1 MKNRILVAGSSN
13 VDLILRI
20 PRFHDPGETITG
32 NNLVTSYGG
41 KGANQA
47 MAAKRLGGNVT
58 FLTKLGDDPFGRSYR
73 QYFIRNRMNPG
84 CLLRDSK
91 LPTGVAVIE
100 VSTRGENRIIVS
112 PGANAAL
119 SVRDVKTLSGLWKE
133 SRVFATQLE
142 IPLPTVQAGLAAAR
156 RHGAATV
163 LNPSPAIP
171 LPPETLSLVD
181 FLVPNEGEAE
191 RLTGMKMNHRGDLPK
206 MAERLLR
213 RGVKNV
219 VITLGPRGLFFKNQD
234 GEIWMDAFRV
244 KAVDTTA
251 AGDAFIGALAC
262 GIAGGKP
269 VPEILGMA
277 NAAGALAVTKL
288 GAQPSLP
295 RRRDLRILLSL

>member
-1 MKNRILVAGSSN
+1 

-58 FLTKLGDDPFGRSYR
+58 FLTKLGNDPFGRSYR
-73 QYFIRNRMNPG
+73 QYLIRNRLNPA

-100 VSTRGENRIIVS
+100 VSPRGENRIIVS

-119 SVRDVKTLSGLWKE
+119 SVRDLKTLSGLWKE
-133 SRVFATQLE
+133 SRVFVTQLE
-142 IPLPTVQAGLAAAR
+142 IPLSTVQAGLAAAGK
-156 RHGAATV
+156 HGAATV

-191 RLTGMKMNHRGDLPK
+191 RLTGMKMNRREDLPK

-219 VITLGPRGLFFKNQD
+219 IITLGPRGLFFKNH
-234 GEIWMDAFRV
+234 GREIWMDAFRV

-269 VPEILGMA
+269 IPDILAMA

-295 RRRDLRILLSL
+295 RRRDLRKLLSL

>member
-1 MKNRILVAGSSN
+1 

-32 NNLVTSYGG
+32 NNLATSYGG

-73 QYFIRNRMNPG
+73 QYLIRNRLNPA
-84 CLLRDSK
+84 CLLRDPK

-100 VSTRGENRIIVS
+100 VSPRGENRIIVS

-119 SVRDVKTLSGLWKE
+119 SVKDLKTLSGLWKE
-133 SRVFATQLE
+133 GRVFVTQLE
-142 IPLPTVQAGLAAAR
+142 IPLPTVQAGLAAAGK
-156 RHGAATV
+156 HGAATV

-171 LPPETLSLVD
+171 LPSETLSLVD

-191 RLTGMKMNHRGDLPK
+191 RLTGMKMNRREDLPK

-219 VITLGPRGLFFKNQD
+219 IITLGPRGLFFKNHD
-234 GEIWMDAFRV
+234 REIWMDAFRV

-269 VPEILGMA
+269 IPDILAMA

-295 RRRDLRILLSL
+295 RRRDLRTLLSL